1 MTCTTPGT
9 RATRRQLHR
18 RSSSE
23 AKQHKVVIVEVES
36 KAGKGSFRNAV
47 CIDLIAMKGGVDAQ
61 KYVDLQVPSTP
72 TGW

>member
-1 MTCTTPGT
+1 M
-9 RATRRQLHR
+9 
-18 RSSSE
+18 
-23 AKQHKVVIVEVES
+23 VIVEVES